1 MKNSMSPPKTD
12 NDGSSGSC
20 NDFLSPRRRFL
31 LGCACLSSPSSD
43 KLQYQ
48 PQKQATDYA
57 IGGIQYYLG
66 SSIPMKNY

>member
-1 MKNSMSPPKTD
+1 MQNSMSPPKTD

-31 LGCACLSSPSSD
+31 LGCFSSPSSD

-57 IGGIQYYLG
+57 IGEIQYYLG
-66 SSIPMKNY
+66 SSIPMQNYY